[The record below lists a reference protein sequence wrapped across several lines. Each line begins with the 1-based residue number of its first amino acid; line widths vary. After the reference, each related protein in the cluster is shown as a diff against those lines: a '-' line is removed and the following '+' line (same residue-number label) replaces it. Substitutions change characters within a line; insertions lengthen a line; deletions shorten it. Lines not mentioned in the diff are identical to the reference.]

1 MNYNYRK
8 TVIPYVL
15 SRFYGYTY
23 AIDSVYHQK
32 YILRM
37 CFGMKFMRHL
47 FLNHN
52 AALED
57 L

>member
-1 MNYNYRK
+1 MNYIYRK
-8 TVIPYVL
+8 TVIPYA
-15 SRFYGYTY
+15 YYEYTY

-32 YILRM
+32 CLLRM

-47 FLNHN
+47 SLNYN
-52 AALED
+52 VALED